1 MAIQYVGGQTTE
13 ITTGD
18 QAITFALTG
27 GLASVPAAGD
37 FVLVTVA
44 IATNVTDLSVGVTT
58 SGYSE
63 ITELF
68 SNDTYA
74 SNLSVSR
81 KFMGATPDTTVTV
94 TGRISAPNGGVA
106 VIQVYRGVDPVTP
119 LDVTT
124 TIYPGT
130 NTAIVNP
137 AAITPITSGAY
148 IVISGMGAHSRD
160 TTGTYTASYLTS
172 FIQKSIN
179 NTYDCTAAMGYVPWT
194 SGSYNPAPWT
204 FNAGDTTSFSYAVAT
219 MALRPDGTEITGT
232 ASGAVNSTG
241 LATGTLPIASSAS
254 GAETASGTAS
264 GATAVAAGA
273 SGGLT
278 TSGSSTGAAVVS
290 ASASGQT
297 SVTGS
302 ATGGMI
308 AISGEASTTYL
319 ISGSSA
325 GGAPTPIS
333 AEAGGNLSVFGLSTA
348 QTPISGAAL
357 DTYII
362 SGRSG
367 ENVSS
372 IRYGED
378 VVIAAYFG
386 DTPVNVIAVGDH
398 VVLEW

>member
-1 MAIQYVGGQTTE
+1 MAIQYVGGQTTD
-13 ITTGD
+13 ITIGNKT
-18 QAITFALTG
+18 ITFALTG

-37 FVLVTVA
+37 FVLVSVA
-44 IATNVTDLSVGVTT
+44 VTTSATDLSVGVTT

-68 SNDTYA
+68 SNDTVA
-74 SNLSVSR
+74 SNLSVSS

-94 TGRISAPNGGVA
+94 TGKSSSSNGGVA
-106 VIQVYRGVDPVTP
+106 VIQVYRGVDPATP

-124 TIYPGT
+124 TLYPGT

-137 AAITPITSGAY
+137 AAITPTTSGAY
-148 IVISGMGAHSRD
+148 IVISGMGGHSRD
-160 TTGTYTASYLTS
+160 AAGTYTASYLTS
-172 FIQKSIN
+172 FIQQVTN

-194 SGSYNPAPWT
+194 SGSYNPAAWT
-204 FNAGDTTSFSYAVAT
+204 FNASDSTSYSYAVAT
-219 MALRPDGTEITGT
+219 MALRPEGAAITGT
-232 ASGAVNSTG
+232 ANGAVNSTG
-241 LATGTLPIASSAS
+241 SAIGSLPIASSAS

-362 SGRSG
+362 SGVSR
-367 ENVSS
+367 EN
-372 IRYGED
+372 IRKMRYGED